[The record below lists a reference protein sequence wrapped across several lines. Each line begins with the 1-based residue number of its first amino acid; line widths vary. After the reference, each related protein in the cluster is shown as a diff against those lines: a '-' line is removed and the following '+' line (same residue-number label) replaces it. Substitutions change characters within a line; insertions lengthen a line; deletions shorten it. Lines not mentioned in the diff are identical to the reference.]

1 MIEGIV
7 LNEQNIPTYS
17 RDWNQREQLTAIS
30 LQLNQILDQINKFG
44 MMKGADVK
52 FREFVRPGTE

>member
-1 MIEGIV
+1 MKEGII

-17 RDWNQREQLTAIS
+17 RDWDQRERLTAIS

-44 MMKGADVK
+44 IDNNVDTNSQGI
-52 FREFVRPGTE
+52 R